1 MDILKKKFRLKN
13 KNQIYR
19 FVKKKNYAENFG
31 FQWNIFS
38 KTQIDNFKTKVSKA
52 RLNQQTNWKK
62 KNFNNKSITL
72 EAGGGAGRFSHAF
85 LNQFTGKLVSVDLSS
100 AVESNRKNNYK
111 FFKKKRLY
119 IFQADIAN
127 MPFKDNVFDRTF
139 CFGVLQHT
147 PVIKKTLTELIKK
160 TKKGGSIVVDFYPYK
175 GFWTL
180 LSTKYI
186 LRPITKRMPK
196 KTLLNLIKFTA
207 PTFYKFHL
215 FLKFIGIDILTR
227 FLPICDPNT
236 IPKILKKNE
245 RMDWIILDTFD
256 MFSAYYDQPQ
266 KISTVKKIFMSNKCK
281 IEYAGYVNYDYG
293 VSAVV
298 RAIKS

>member
-1 MDILKKKFRLKN
+1 MNILKKKFRLKN
-13 KNQIYR
+13 ENQIYR

-38 KTQIDNFKTKVSKA
+38 KTQIDNFRTKVSKV
-52 RLNQQTNWKK
+52 RLNKQTNWKK
-62 KNFNNKSITL
+62 KNLNNKSITL

-85 LNQFTGKLVSVDLSS
+85 LNQFSGKLVSVDLSS

-127 MPFKDNVFDRTF
+127 MPFKNNVFDRTF

-147 PVIKKTLTELIKK
+147 PVIKKTLIELIKK

-186 LRPITKRMPK
+186 LRPITKRMSK
-196 KTLLNLIKFTA
+196 KTLLHLIKFTA
-207 PTFYKFHL
+207 PTFYKTHL
-215 FLKFIGIDILTR
+215 FLKFIGLDILTR

-266 KISTVKKIFMSNKCK
+266 KISTVKNIFMSNKCK

>member
-1 MDILKKKFRLKN
+1 M
-13 KNQIYR
+13 
-19 FVKKKNYAENFG
+19 
-31 FQWNIFS
+31 
-38 KTQIDNFKTKVSKA
+38 
-52 RLNQQTNWKK
+52 
-62 KNFNNKSITL
+62 
-72 EAGGGAGRFSHAF
+72 
-85 LNQFTGKLVSVDLSS
+85 
-100 AVESNRKNNYK
+100 
-111 FFKKKRLY
+111 
-119 IFQADIAN
+119 
-127 MPFKDNVFDRTF
+127 
-139 CFGVLQHT
+139 
-147 PVIKKTLTELIKK
+147 IKKTLIELIKK

-186 LRPITKRMPK
+186 LRPITKRMSK
-196 KTLLNLIKFTA
+196 KTLLHLIKFTA
-207 PTFYKFHL
+207 PTFYKTHL
-215 FLKFIGIDILTR
+215 FLKFIGLDILTR

-266 KISTVKKIFMSNKCK
+266 KISTVKNIFMSNKCK

>member
-1 MDILKKKFRLKN
+1 MNILKKKLRPKK
-13 KNQIYR
+13 KNQILR

-38 KTQIDNFKTKVSKA
+38 KTQIDNLNSKVSKV
-52 RLNQQTNWKK
+52 RLIKQTNWKK

-85 LNQFTGKLVSVDLSS
+85 LNQFSVKLVRVDLSD
-100 AVESNRKNNYK
+100 AVESNKNNNHK
-111 FFKKKRLY
+111 FFKKKKLF

-127 MPFKDNVFDRTF
+127 MPFKDNVFDKTF

-147 PVIKKTLTELIKK
+147 PVIKKTLIELIKK

-196 KTLLNLIKFTA
+196 ENLLYIIKLTA
-207 PTFYKFHL
+207 PIFYKIHL
-215 FLKFIGIDILTR
+215 FLKFIGLNVLTR

-236 IPKILKKNE
+236 IPKILKNKE
-245 RMDWIILDTFD
+245 KMDWIILDTFD
-256 MFSAYYDQPQ
+256 MFSAFYDQPQ
-266 KISTVKKIFMSNKCK
+266 KIETVKKIFMSNKCK
-281 IEYAGYVNYDYG
+281 IEFAGYVNYDYG

-298 RAIKS
+298 RAIKY